1 MKKHNKIVMLAR
13 SKLNSIKTLSSKA
26 LSDYE
31 ISHKEY
37 QTIINEEGNY
47 RNMKENN
54 RMMKSRKNDEL
65 NEEEERNKINKI
77 NKKMHDRK
85 LSFFF
90 FFFFLSTKIFKT
102 TAETYG
108 KNFVH
113 KIKLHKKGNDSVLW
127 VKIHDLQQQK
137 LVLKT
142 CLI

>member
-90 FFFFLSTKIFKT
+90 FFFIWVQKYLKLLRKHMVKTLSIR
-102 TAETYG
+102 
-108 KNFVH
+108 
-113 KIKLHKKGNDSVLW
+113 
-127 VKIHDLQQQK
+127 
-137 LVLKT
+137 
-142 CLI
+142 